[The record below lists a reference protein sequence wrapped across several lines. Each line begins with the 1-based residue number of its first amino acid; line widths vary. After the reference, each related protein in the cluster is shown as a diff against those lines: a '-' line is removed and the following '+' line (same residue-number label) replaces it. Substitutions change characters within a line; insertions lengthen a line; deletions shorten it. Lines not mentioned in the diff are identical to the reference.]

1 MDINLIKFFVHN
13 CLHALMHVARGRYGF
28 FFAMFS
34 VFFIYFLCDELNL
47 EKQKVLTQKQK
58 QITVNS

>member
-1 MDINLIKFFVHN
+1 MLLGEDMDFSLQCF
-13 CLHALMHVARGRYGF
+13 LF
-28 FFAMFS
+28 FFL
-34 VFFIYFLCDELNL
+34 YFLCDELNL